1 MTDAPGAAP
10 DGSSV
15 GAIVVAGGS
24 GVRFGGTKQFA
35 VLGGRT
41 VVERSVAAARSVA
54 GWVVLVVPADR
65 EGAAPAPA
73 AADADADAVAVGG
86 ATRSASVR
94 AGLAALPAEFD
105 LVVVHDAVR
114 PLAGVE
120 LFRAVVAA
128 VAAGADGAL
137 PGCPVSDTVKRVGQ
151 DGRVVETLERNGL
164 VLVQT
169 PQAFR
174 AGVLR
179 SAHQGGAEATDDAAL
194 VEAAGGRVAL
204 VAGDP
209 ANLKITHPLDL
220 VVAEALLAAGA
231 SDRAGAAES

>member
-1 MTDAPGAAP
+1 M
-10 DGSSV
+10 
-15 GAIVVAGGS
+15 VAGGS

-35 VLGGRT
+35 VLGGRS

-54 GWVVLVVPADR
+54 GWVVLVVPA
-65 EGAAPAPA
+65 GNAAPASVG
-73 AADADADAVAVGG
+73 ADAVALGG

-94 AGLAALPAEFD
+94 AGLAALPGQVD

-114 PLAGVE
+114 PLAGAG

-128 VAAGADGAL
+128 VSDGADAAL
-137 PGCPVSDTVKRVGQ
+137 PGCPVSDTVKRVDQ
-151 DGRVVETLERNGL
+151 DGRVVETLERDGL

-179 SAHQGGAEATDDAAL
+179 AAHQGGAEATDDAAL
-194 VEAAGGRVAL
+194 VEAAGGRV
-204 VAGDP
+204 VVVPGDP
-209 ANLKITHPLDL
+209 ANLKITHPHDL
-220 VVAEALLAAGA
+220 AVAEALLAAGTEEPGGTGEPA
-231 SDRAGAAES
+231 DGGES